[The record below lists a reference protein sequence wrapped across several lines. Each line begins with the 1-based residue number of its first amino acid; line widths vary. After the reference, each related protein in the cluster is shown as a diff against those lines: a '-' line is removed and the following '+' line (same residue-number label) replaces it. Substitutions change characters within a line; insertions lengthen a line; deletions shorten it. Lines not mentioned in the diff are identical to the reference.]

1 MTATI
6 DRTAAREAS
15 IAKRFALATADHEM
29 TVLHD
34 VGLYRHIRFRG
45 PKNEIAW
52 FDLITVPGAL
62 IFQGDGQSF
71 TFRRIEDMFQFFR
84 GPVGRINPG
93 YWAEKLTSCDAKV
106 MKYDQELF
114 EARVKE
120 MFFEAA
126 RAGGVPTGTGKA
138 LREEVLEG
146 DIYYESE
153 ARRLL
158 DDFEYKGFR
167 FYDTW
172 ELSFEDYDSWFLWA
186 CQAIVWGIAK
196 YDASLPVDHVTSW
209 WQRPLGWFG
218 IRTAALCNKRIVAR
232 KASGPSREC
241 RECQRALAGE
251 THG

>member
-6 DRTAAREAS
+6 DRTAAHEAK
-15 IAKRFALATADHEM
+15 IAQRFARATADHEM

-34 VGLYRHIRFRG
+34 DGLYRHIRFRG
-45 PKNEIAW
+45 PRNEIAW

-62 IFQGDGQSF
+62 FFQGDGQSF

-84 GPVGRINPG
+84 GPVGHINPS

-120 MFFEAA
+120 MFVEAA
-126 RAGGVPTGTGKA
+126 RDGGVPAGTGKA
-138 LREEVLEG
+138 LREQVLDG

-158 DDFEYKGFR
+158 NDFEHKGFR
-167 FYDTW
+167 FSDTW
-172 ELSFEDYDSWFLWA
+172 ELSFEDYDWWYLWA
-186 CQAIVWGIAK
+186 CHAIVWGIAK
-196 YDASLPVDHVTSW
+196 YDSRD
-209 WQRPLGWFG
+209 
-218 IRTAALCNKRIVAR
+218 TAWAQV
-232 KASGPSREC
+232 S
-241 RECQRALAGE
+241 
-251 THG
+251 